1 LEFWHDRALAA
12 ESALSQAQAEN
23 ERLTRALNEIVLW
36 CASQRARAALAVPA
50 SPEEGRVKYLSV
62 RVTDET
68 GEELF
73 AARTDDASPA
83 NGHITVTW
91 KADGTVS
98 LTVAP
103 DEAEQIVRP
112 ADDTGRFFLCRSTDP
127 TDTIWADTPAEQ
139 GDQ

>member
-1 LEFWHDRALAA
+1 M
-12 ESALSQAQAEN
+12 
-23 ERLTRALNEIVLW
+23 
-36 CASQRARAALAVPA
+36 
-50 SPEEGRVKYLSV
+50 KYLSV

-98 LTVAP
+98 LTVTP
-103 DEAEQIVRP
+103 DEPEQIDRP
-112 ADDTGRFFLCRSTDP
+112 TDDDGRVFLCRSTDP
-127 TDTIWADTPAEQ
+127 ADSTWADKEQ
-139 GDQ
+139 VVRLADGMWSDGTWSDKAYTEPDAT